1 MGIDVTAIPA
11 LTVGGEASH
20 AAIAKVLLLR
30 SHDCYSLRVTFRVD
44 WDEGAREELRRL
56 PVAERLAVMNAAA
69 KLEAFGDR
77 LGSPHTSQ
85 VKGSRAGIREL
96 RPRSGRSPWRVL
108 YRRVADAMV
117 MLAVGPEAEHDRR
130 GFDRAVR
137 RAEERLKEIEG

>member
-1 MGIDVTAIPA
+1 MV
-11 LTVGGEASH
+11 
-20 AAIAKVLLLR
+20 
-30 SHDCYSLRVTFRVD
+30 FRVD
-44 WDEGAREELRRL
+44 WDAGAREELLGL
-56 PVAERLAVMNAAA
+56 PAAERRAVMTAVA

-77 LGSPHTSQ
+77 LGAPHTSQ

-117 MLAVGPEAEHDRR
+117 ILAVGPEAVHDRR

-137 RAEERLKEIEG
+137 VAEERLKEIAG